1 MSSSYHISI
10 PQGGLVVIYEELV
23 GGKSAVPNALIKV
36 SNTLVF
42 DYFQLRVFLYDFGY
56 IQIL

>member
-23 GGKSAVPNALIKV
+23 GKRAVPNVLIKV

-42 DYFQLRVFLYDFGY
+42 DYFQLRVFSYDFGY